1 MSSAMERLHDP
12 STNHYGRVE
21 HVYSPREIGTI
32 AQKVYD
38 DEWTAL
44 GSVIAETMLE
54 TILDV
59 GDDALSGRGW
69 VEKTTVTNGI
79 AEEVTSAV
87 EVRLRRLFPP
97 PSSLAPPSP
106 PPKKYI
112 SLRPR
117 SRECALS
124 SFSQPPPV
132 ASIICFFSDC
142 DESHLASTQK
152 ALHNVRSQP
161 VGGFDRGP
169 HSIPRELLTP
179 LHALLRHSLNAIVGL
194 DGTTTDAPFRYDGRD
209 LSLLVRSAV
218 TEAIESYC
226 GIANANAP
234 FFDLVGEM
242 DRRASSR
249 RRDLLAKHSRGCES
263 VRDVLDD
270 IESSRLTWLREV
282 LGSRAVVNYEF
293 GEVTTKAGNGHSH
306 EKERTARRGRRFEIL
321 KGLFRDLEGV
331 LMP

>member
-1 MSSAMERLHDP
+1 MCTFVVL
-12 STNHYGRVE
+12 
-21 HVYSPREIGTI
+21 TI
-32 AQKVYD
+32 
-38 DEWTAL
+38 
-44 GSVIAETMLE
+44 
-54 TILDV
+54 
-59 GDDALSGRGW
+59 
-69 VEKTTVTNGI
+69 
-79 AEEVTSAV
+79 
-87 EVRLRRLFPP
+87 
-97 PSSLAPPSP
+97 
-106 PPKKYI
+106 
-112 SLRPR
+112 
-117 SRECALS
+117 
-124 SFSQPPPV
+124 PPV

-142 DESHLASTQK
+142 DESHLAYTQK

-242 DRRASSR
+242 DRRVSSR
-249 RRDLLAKHSRGCES
+249 GRDLLAKHSRGYES